1 MGACISSLYIR
12 AHIVYK
18 CMILEEFEVEE
29 EINGASCRSSWFP
42 AGYIC
47 NHVVESHGR

>member
-1 MGACISSLYIR
+1 MHQQLIYTR
-12 AHIVYK
+12 AHSIH
-18 CMILEEFEVEE
+18 MHDLGRFEVEE
-29 EINGASCRSSWFP
+29 EISGASCRSSWFP

>member
-1 MGACISSLYIR
+1 MHDLGR
-12 AHIVYK
+12 
-18 CMILEEFEVEE
+18 FEVEE

-47 NHVVESHGR
+47 NHVVESHGRSMLIWFVLQELYLAD